1 MKRTLTVLSVVALLG
16 LLVFSPVRS
25 QDKGNLRDFM
35 RAKLEHSQKILE
47 GLATE
52 DYPLIEKHAQELSLI
67 SQAEMWQVVQTPEYL
82 QHSTEF
88 RRATQALSKAAEDK
102 NIDGAALAY
111 MEVTLKCVNCHK
123 YVRKVRMAS
132 FVEPSLSEQL
142 APALRAD

>member
-1 MKRTLTVLSVVALLG
+1 MKRTLIVLAVVGIVAALSFSLG
-16 LLVFSPVRS
+16 RT

-35 RAKLEHSQKILE
+35 RAKLDHSQKVIE

-52 DYPLIEKHAQELSLI
+52 DFPLIEKHAQEMSLLTH
-67 SQAEMWQVVQTPEYL
+67 AEVWQVVQSPEYV

-88 RRATQALSKAAEDK
+88 RRAADALTKAAGDK

-132 FVEPSLSEQL
+132 IEEPTLASQL
-142 APALRAD
+142 TAFAYR

>member
-1 MKRTLTVLSVVALLG
+1 MKRTLTILSVVALLG

-88 RRATQALSKAAEDK
+88 RRATQALTKAAEDK

-123 YVRKVRMAS
+123 YIRKVRMAS
-132 FVEPSLSEQL
+132 FEEPSLSEQL
-142 APALRAD
+142 APAVRAE

>member
-1 MKRTLTVLSVVALLG
+1 MKRMLIGSTVVALLG
-16 LLVFSPVRS
+16 LLCFSPART
-25 QDKGNLRDFM
+25 QDKGTLRDFM
-35 RAKLEHSQKILE
+35 RAKLEHSQKVIE
-47 GLATE
+47 GLAME
-52 DYPLIEKHAQELSLI
+52 DFPLIEKHSQELSLL

-88 RRATQALSKAAEDK
+88 RRAADALNDAAEDK

-132 FVEPSLSEQL
+132 LER
-142 APALRAD
+142 PAAAE